1 MNIRQAFRRAPPAR
15 RRSETVKAKF
25 GAPGGEFTLFLT
37 VSYFDNGDP
46 IEVFCADAGKT
57 GTDMAHV
64 TADACVLISLA
75 LQAGYTIEDLQH
87 SCSTI
92 PVPLP
97 DGSEGERPGS
107 VVGVILEALAEGRNL
122 LQSKPTGP
130 APAG

>member
-1 MNIRQAFRRAPPAR
+1 MNVRQDFRRAPPAR

-25 GAPGGEFTLFLT
+25 GPPGGEFTLYLT

-46 IEVFCADAGKT
+46 MEVFAADAGKT

-75 LQAGYTIEDLQH
+75 LQAGYTVEDLQH

-92 PVPLP
+92 PVPQI
-97 DGSEGERPGS
+97 DGTDGERPGS
-107 VVGVILEALAEGRNL
+107 VVGVVLQALAQGRDL
-122 LQSKPTGP
+122 LR
-130 APAG
+130 PAG